1 MVRAAAIARNAPVNG
16 SVITAAKEPPRPM
29 AVADRARGN
38 ERPSKI
44 TLVLADPHP
53 IILDGL
59 EQLFERAQDFKVLT
73 RCSDGE
79 EALQAVRKHRPDILL
94 LDLRLS
100 TKDGLAVLQEI
111 KQEQMTTR
119 VVLLTAAVDETQV
132 LEAIRLGVRG
142 VVLKEMAP
150 HLLVQCLRKVHEGE
164 QWLEKRSVGRLLNK
178 LLQRETAARQLAL
191 DLTPREIEIVRLV
204 ARGLRNKGIAE
215 RLSVKEGTVK
225 IHLHNIYEKLHVDG
239 RLELTLYAQSKG
251 FV

>member
-1 MVRAAAIARNAPVNG
+1 MRI
-16 SVITAAKEPPRPM
+16 S
-29 AVADRARGN
+29 
-38 ERPSKI
+38 
-44 TLVLADPHP
+44 LVLADNHP

-59 EQLFERAQDFKVLT
+59 EQLFERGQDFKVLA
-73 RCSDGE
+73 RCGDGE
-79 EALQAVRKHRPDILL
+79 EALRAVRKHRPDILV
-94 LDLRLS
+94 LDLRLPG
-100 TKDGLAVLQEI
+100 KDGLAILREM
-111 KQEQMTTR
+111 KRDKLATH
-119 VVLLTAAVDETQV
+119 VVLLTAAVDEGQV

-150 HLLVQCLRKVHEGE
+150 HLLLQCIRKVHAGE
-164 QWLEKRSVGRLLNK
+164 QWLEKQSVGRLLEK

-225 IHLHNIYEKLHVDG
+225 IHLHNIYEKLHVNG
-239 RLELTLYAQSKG
+239 RLELTLYAQNKG